1 VVKRVSTIFGP
12 SNFVP
17 IRYASRKTKT
27 PNVLLRYYEN
37 IRDQVERDAPYKFKL
52 TSGPSTRQHADEL
65 RAEITRRRLQ
75 HAPID
80 WQGL

>member
-1 VVKRVSTIFGP
+1 MGNIVVAFA
-12 SNFVP
+12 NLDDQ
-17 IRYASRKTKT
+17 
-27 PNVLLRYYEN
+27 NLLRYYEN